1 MPQDTPGRK
10 SEASLGACYLHTNTI
25 TNEAET
31 LQNSAA
37 TTRVGRGGLII
48 NTQVTLTLSD
58 ELYEHA
64 RRWATIT
71 QRDLSETLTDA
82 LTIVLTPV
90 CTTPRLERPVS
101 SLSNED
107 VLALSKAQM
116 RPAQGRRLSELLEK
130 QCEALTESERP
141 ELLALMHVYEQLW
154 VRQSEALAEAVRR
167 GLRKPLEP

>member
-1 MPQDTPGRK
+1 M
-10 SEASLGACYLHTNTI
+10 
-25 TNEAET
+25 
-31 LQNSAA
+31 
-37 TTRVGRGGLII
+37 

-90 CTTPRLERPVS
+90 YTTPRLERPVS

-107 VLALSKAQM
+107 VFALSKAQM
-116 RPAQGRRLSELLEK
+116 RPAQGRRLSKLLEK
-130 QCEALTESERP
+130 QREGTLTESERP
-141 ELLALMHVYEQLW
+141 ELLALMHVYERLW

>member
-1 MPQDTPGRK
+1 M
-10 SEASLGACYLHTNTI
+10 
-25 TNEAET
+25 
-31 LQNSAA
+31 
-37 TTRVGRGGLII
+37 

-90 CTTPRLERPVS
+90 YTTPRLERPVS

-116 RPAQGRRLSELLEK
+116 GSAQGRRLSKLLEK
-130 QCEALTESERP
+130 QREGTLTESERP